1 MSYYLITGGNL
12 TLYYVKLMIFMATCC
27 NYRHRRWKWRTKPT
41 EKIKLCKWHLHS
53 DSKLHIKS
61 VGIKNVYEMCYDNI
75 SAKVDTAIPTS
86 FRLLLLSV
94 TSTTSGLSTSVNV
107 DRNILKS
114 ETANLNVTQRSASSC
129 TKMLGLR
136 NQRLATVPRA

>member
-1 MSYYLITGGNL
+1 
-12 TLYYVKLMIFMATCC
+12 
-27 NYRHRRWKWRTKPT
+27 
-41 EKIKLCKWHLHS
+41 
-53 DSKLHIKS
+53 
-61 VGIKNVYEMCYDNI
+61 MCYDNI